1 MEEEEIERIVERHEK
16 YRLGGINLIPS
27 ENFIMPRARNLLSS
41 DLAGRYE
48 SEWYGGSRYAREIC
62 ERTVALAK
70 KLFEAKHAIV
80 TPLSGN
86 ICDLAVIFSFTKSGD
101 TVAGVPK
108 EHGGYPFGYEKF
120 ERKFY
125 PLPMKDY
132 VVNAEEVKN
141 MEKDFPLIL
150 LASSIIPFPH
160 PVRSIRD
167 AMRGWMAYDASHVL
181 GLIAGGKFQQP
192 LEEGA
197 DVMIGSTHKTFPG
210 PQGGIVVTNSD
221 EVAERMEKYLLFDYD
236 EGIGLVDNPH
246 VNRIAALG
254 AALEEMIRN
263 GREYASRVIRN
274 AKHLARNLHEGGL
287 RVRFEERDFTESH
300 QILLDMEKEE
310 AGRLYRKLEE
320 NGIFID
326 CIGRIG
332 VAEVS
337 HIGMKEEEMEKIAH
351 LILDV
356 MKGKDVRE
364 EAKKLA
370 MEFYSTF

>member
-1 MEEEEIERIVERHEK
+1 MLSDLIEQHER
-16 YRLGGINLIPS
+16 YRTSGLNLVAS
-27 ENFIMPRARNLLSS
+27 ENRIIPAALDALSS
-41 DLAGRYE
+41 DLAGRYGTG
-48 SEWYGGSRYAREIC
+48 WYGGSRFASRIFEEVENLARKVFNA
-62 ERTVALAK
+62 R
-70 KLFEAKHAIV
+70 HAFV

-132 VVNAEEVKN
+132 VVNTEEVKN
-141 MEKDFPLIL
+141 MEKDFPLTL

-160 PVRSIRD
+160 PVRCIRD

-192 LEEGA
+192 LKEGA

-274 AKHLARNLHEGGL
+274 GKHLARNLHEGGL